1 MGYIITY
8 FFVFSIVI
16 TCLLNAIYYI
26 FISGMSAWY
35 IIKNK
40 KTPNLTPEDLEPPLK
55 FW

>member
-1 MGYIITY
+1 MYH
-8 FFVFSIVI
+8 FFAFLFVFSIVI

-26 FISGMSAWY
+26 FIAGMSAWY

-40 KTPNLTPEDLEPPLK
+40 KTPNLTLEDLEPPCK